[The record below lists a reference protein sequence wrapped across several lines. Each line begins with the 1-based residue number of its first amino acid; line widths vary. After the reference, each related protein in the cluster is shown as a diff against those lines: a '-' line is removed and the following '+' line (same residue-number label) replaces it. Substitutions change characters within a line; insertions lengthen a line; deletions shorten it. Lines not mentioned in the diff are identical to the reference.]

1 MTDLRIDLSMRSEK
15 EMEELVEDIVENTHY
30 KDVKMLH
37 FKLDE
42 AIESHERGL
51 HQPELNINII

>member
-1 MTDLRIDLSMRSEK
+1 MTHLRTDLPILSDK
-15 EMEELVEDIVENTHY
+15 EMEEWVEDIVENTHY
-30 KDVKMLH
+30 KDLKTLN

-51 HQPELNINII
+51 HQPELNI

>member
-1 MTDLRIDLSMRSEK
+1 MEK
-15 EMEELVEDIVENTHY
+15 SLENIIENTHY
-30 KDVKMLH
+30 KDVKTLQ

-51 HQPELNINII
+51 NHPELNINFFNSLSIFLQEFHS

>member
-1 MTDLRIDLSMRSEK
+1 MTHLRTDLSLLSDK
-15 EMEELVEDIVENTHY
+15 EMEEWVEDIVENTHY
-30 KDVKMLH
+30 KDVKTLH

-51 HQPELNINII
+51 HQPQLNI

>member
-1 MTDLRIDLSMRSEK
+1 MTDLRIDLSMLSEK

-42 AIESHERGL
+42 AIESHERVFTS
-51 HQPELNINII
+51 QN